1 MKLFRHLTELPPGF
15 RAGAVAIGNFDGV
28 HLGHARIVE
37 RLIAQARR
45 AGGPSVV
52 FTFDPHPARLLRPA
66 QAPLPLTWTK
76 RKSQLLGELG
86 VDVMI
91 AYPTDLA
98 LLQLTDREFFDLIVC
113 QRLAAGAVVEGPNF
127 FFGHNRTGNVELL
140 RRLSDEAGL
149 ALEVVEPVEREGTVV
164 SSSRIRALLSAGKVD
179 DARQMLTRPYRIRGM
194 VTHGA
199 GRGAAIGFPTANL
212 GAIDTLLPAPG
223 VYACAAYVNSGR
235 WAAAVNIGGNPT
247 FGEQQL
253 KIEVHLL
260 DFDGPLYGE
269 PVEVE
274 FLSRLRDVRQF
285 AGIDDLKRQLARD
298 VEAAR
303 AVGQQDTNWDE
314 R

>member
-1 MKLFRHLTELPPGF
+1 MKLFRHLTELPAGF

-37 RLIAQARR
+37 RLIAQARDV
-45 AGGPSVV
+45 GGPAVV
-52 FTFDPHPARLLRPA
+52 FTFDPHPARLLRPE

-91 AYPTDLA
+91 AYPTDLT
-98 LLQLTDREFFDLIVC
+98 LLQLTDREFFELIVRK
-113 QRLAAGAVVEGPNF
+113 RLAAGAVVEGPNF
-127 FFGHNRTGNVELL
+127 FFGHNRTGNVEVL
-140 RRLSDEAGL
+140 RRLTDETGL
-149 ALEVVEPVEREGTVV
+149 ELEVVEPVTMDGEVV

-212 GAIDTLLPAPG
+212 AAIDTLLPAPG
-223 VYACAAYVNSGR
+223 VYAGAAYVNGGR
-235 WAAAVNIGGNPT
+235 WPAAINIGGNPT

-260 DFDGPLYGE
+260 DFDAPLYGE

-303 AVGQQDTNWDE
+303 EVGQQETNWDE